1 MEEMIGE
8 LLFYPLLD
16 APYTV
21 VIIVLLYA
29 RRRMKRK

>member
-21 VIIVLLYA
+21 VIIVSFTS
-29 RRRMKRK
+29 MQEEE